1 MPPSDL
7 TPEQLSRLRLLDEE
21 HRYACG
27 VYHELLELKAPAAQ
41 RHKAE
46 QACST
51 AWKAKED
58 FVRGLYQ

>member
-1 MPPSDL
+1 MTDF
-7 TPEQLSRLRLLDEE
+7 TPEQLSRLRLLEAE

-27 VYHELLELKAPAAQ
+27 IYHELLQLKAPAAQ

-46 QACST
+46 QACSA

-58 FVRGLYQ
+58 FYKELQQ